1 MTQTGAKILWA
12 TMAGALLWGMW
23 ILADGTRPYL
33 RGKAPVQVE
42 IQRGT
47 SISEI
52 ARQLQEVGV
61 IRSTQTFLW
70 LHYLRPGQT
79 LKAGEY
85 AFPGRVSTL
94 EVLRKLIRGDVDYE
108 LLTIPEGY
116 NRFEIADAVSAQ
128 GLATREEF
136 LEASAAASLLADL
149 DPEAADLEGYL
160 FPDSYHFSPRAGA
173 AGIVQAMV
181 DRFREVYSSLAP
193 TGEKRPVR
201 EIVTMAS
208 LVEKEAKEP
217 EERPLIA
224 AVFYNRLE
232 RRILLQCDPTVIY
245 AAMLEGRYDGKIRQS
260 HLDSPSPYNTYR
272 RRGLPP
278 GPIANPG
285 KASLSAA
292 LRPASSDYL
301 YFVVNHNGGHTFS
314 RTLREHN
321 RAVSLYRRGRS
332 Q

>member
-1 MTQTGAKILWA
+1 MTQVWSKIFLA
-12 TMAGALLWGMW
+12 AMTGALLWGMW

-33 RGKAPVQVE
+33 RGKALLRVE
-42 IQRGT
+42 IQRGA

-52 ARQLQEVGV
+52 ARQLEKAGV

-70 LHYLRPGQT
+70 LHYLRPPNT

-85 AFPGRVSTL
+85 AFHNRVSTL
-94 EVLRKLIRGDVDYE
+94 EVLRKLIRGEVDYE

-116 NRFEIADAVSAQ
+116 NRFEIAGTVSAQ
-128 GLATREEF
+128 GLSTREAF
-136 LEASAAASLLADL
+136 LEASRDVSLLENL
-149 DPEAADLEGYL
+149 DPEATDLEGYL
-160 FPDSYHFSPRAGA
+160 FPDSYHFSPQVGA
-173 AGIVQAMV
+173 DGMVQAMV
-181 DRFREVYSSLAP
+181 DRFRQVYASLEPSAA
-193 TGEKRPVR
+193 GRPVR

-208 LVEKEAKEP
+208 LVEKETKEP

-260 HLDSPSPYNTYR
+260 HLNSRSAYNTYR
-272 RRGLPP
+272 RQGLPP

-285 KASLSAA
+285 KASLIAA
-292 LRPASSDYL
+292 LHPASSDYL
-301 YFVVNHNGGHTFS
+301 FFVSNQNGGHIFS

-321 RAVSLYRRGRS
+321 RAVSLYRGGRS